1 VENSKIK
8 ILVVDDEKGLCAG
21 LQEGLQREG
30 YLVDAA
36 NDVPSALELAGKNL
50 YNLVISD
57 VKMPGAS
64 GLELLAQFRERSR
77 DTLFILMT
85 AFSTVENAV
94 AAMRLGAYDYLP
106 KPIDLKRLR
115 VLVQKALEHQAVVV
129 ENHELR
135 SRLQKRTEPSPLI
148 GESETMQAVAR
159 LIEEVAHSDVT
170 VLIEGESGTGK
181 EIAARMIHTHS
192 QRRDKPFVSVNCAAF
207 AEQLLEA
214 ELFGHVKG
222 AFTGATTQKPGRFQ
236 LADGGTLFLDEIG
249 DLSPKGQGDLL
260 RVLEDG
266 AFRMVGGSELIRV
279 NVRII
284 AATNKKLPQS
294 VADGK
299 FREDLFYRL
308 NVVPIV
314 MPPLRERA
322 DDIPLLIERFF
333 ERFAAKHKRG
343 RKRMSPEAM
352 QLCQRFPWP
361 GNVRQLR
368 NAVERMVIT
377 SRAAV
382 VDVAALPDFL
392 REFDSSLTTFTVRP
406 GTPLAEVEKLL
417 IRQTLM
423 HVTRNRVDAAK
434 ALGIS
439 RRALQYKLK
448 EYGLVDAAEVTEK
461 SLPAAPPGT
470 DEPAQSAFTEG
481 NEANEG

>member
-1 VENSKIK
+1 MENAQIK
-8 ILVVDDEKGLCAG
+8 ILVVDDEPGLRAG
-21 LQEGLQREG
+21 LQEGLRREG
-30 YLVDAA
+30 YRVDAA
-36 NDVPSALELAGKNL
+36 PDAAMALQLAGPNL

-57 VKMPGAS
+57 VKMPGVS
-64 GLELLAQFRERSR
+64 GLELLTQIHERHP

-135 SRLQKRTEPSPLI
+135 SRLQKHSVPTPLI
-148 GESETMQAVAR
+148 GESEPMRAVVR
-159 LIEEVAHSDVT
+159 LIEEVAQSDVT

-181 EIAARMIHTHS
+181 EIAARLIHTHS
-192 QRRDKPFVSVNCAAF
+192 QRREKPFISVNCAAF

-222 AFTGATTQKPGRFQ
+222 AFTGATAQKAGRFQ
-236 LADGGTLFLDEIG
+236 LANGGTLFLDEIG

-266 AFRMVGGSELIRV
+266 AFRMVGGGDVIRV
-279 NVRII
+279 DVRVI
-284 AATNKKLPQS
+284 AATNKNLPQS

-314 MPPLRERA
+314 MPPLRERG
-322 DDIPLLIERFF
+322 DDIPLLIESFF
-333 ERFAAKHKRG
+333 ESFGAKHRRG
-343 RKRMSPEAM
+343 RKRLSPEAM

-368 NAVERMVIT
+368 NMVERLVIT
-377 SRAAV
+377 SRATVVAV
-382 VDVAALPDFL
+382 GALPDYL
-392 REFDSSLTTFTVRP
+392 REFDSNLVAFTVRP

-417 IRQTLM
+417 IRQTLQ
-423 HVTRNRVDAAK
+423 HVTTNRAAAAQ

-448 EYGLVDAAEVTEK
+448 QYGLLEEGGAE
-461 SLPAAPPGT
+461 G
-470 DEPAQSAFTEG
+470 G
-481 NEANEG
+481 

>member
-1 VENSKIK
+1 MGGGAAQEGGFVTPAKIK
-8 ILVVDDEKGLCAG
+8 ILVVDDEPGLCTG

-30 YLVDAA
+30 YGVHAA
-36 NDVPSALELAGKNL
+36 NDAATALKLAGDNL

-57 VKMPGAS
+57 VKMPGMG
-64 GLELLAQFRERSR
+64 GLELLAQLRERSR

-85 AFSTVENAV
+85 AFGTVENAV
-94 AAMRLGAYDYLP
+94 AAMRQGAFDYLP

-115 VLVQKALEHQAVVV
+115 LLVQKALEYQAVVA

-135 SRLQKRTEPSPLI
+135 SRLQKQSEASPLI
-148 GESETMQAVAR
+148 GESDCMRAVVR
-159 LIEEVAHSDVT
+159 LIEEVAQSEVT

-192 QRRDKPFVSVNCAAF
+192 PRRDQPFISVNCAAF

-222 AFTGATTQKPGRFQ
+222 AFTGAVTQKPGRFQ
-236 LADGGTLFLDEIG
+236 MADGGTLFLDEIG

-266 AFRMVGGSELIRV
+266 AFRMVGGAELIRV

-284 AATNKKLPQS
+284 AATNKKLPEA
-294 VADGK
+294 VAAGK

-322 DDIPLLIERFF
+322 DDIPLLIQQFF
-333 ERFAAKHKRG
+333 ARFAARHQRG
-343 RKRMSPEAM
+343 GKRMSPEAM
-352 QLCQRFPWP
+352 QVCQRYPWP

-377 SRAAV
+377 GRAAEV
-382 VDVAALPDFL
+382 GVAALPDFL
-392 REFDSSLTTFTVRP
+392 REFDQNLVTFTVRP

-417 IRQTLM
+417 IRQTLAR
-423 HVTRNRVDAAK
+423 VTSNRTAAAK

-439 RRALQYKLK
+439 RRSLQYKLK
-448 EYGLVDAAEVTEK
+448 QYGL
-461 SLPAAPPGT
+461 L
-470 DEPAQSAFTEG
+470 EP
-481 NEANEG
+481 EAS

>member
-1 VENSKIK
+1 MDNSKIR
-8 ILVVDDEKGLCAG
+8 ILVVDDEPGLCAG
-21 LQEGLQREG
+21 LREGLQREG
-30 YLVDAA
+30 YVVDAA
-36 NDVPSALELAGKNL
+36 NAANAALRLVDQNL

-57 VKMPGAS
+57 VKMPGTS
-64 GLELLAQFRERSR
+64 GLELLAQIRERHR

-94 AAMRLGAYDYLP
+94 TAMRLGAYDYLP

-135 SRLQKRTEPSPLI
+135 SRLQKRSAPTPLI
-148 GESETMQAVAR
+148 GESEGMRAISR
-159 LIEEVAHSDVT
+159 LIEEVAQSDVT

-181 EIAARMIHTHS
+181 EIAARLIHTHS
-192 QRRDKPFVSVNCAAF
+192 QRHEKPFISVNCAAF

-222 AFTGATTQKPGRFQ
+222 AFTGATAQKPGRFQ

-266 AFRMVGGSELIRV
+266 AFRMVGGSDLIRV

-284 AATNKKLPQS
+284 AATNRNLPQA
-294 VADGK
+294 VAEGK

-322 DDIPLLIERFF
+322 DDIPLLFESFF
-333 ERFAAKHKRG
+333 ETFAAKHKRA
-343 RKRMSPEAM
+343 RKRLSPEAM
-352 QLCQRFPWP
+352 QLCQRYPWP

-368 NAVERMVIT
+368 NAVERLVIT
-377 SRAAV
+377 GRATV
-382 VDVAALPDFL
+382 VQVQALPDFL
-392 REFDSSLTTFTVRP
+392 REFDRSLVTFTVRP

-423 HVTRNRVDAAK
+423 HVTSNRAAAAQ

-448 EYGLVDAAEVTEK
+448 QYNLLEVTPPEPPK
-461 SLPAAPPGT
+461 PAVDSLHKETAP
-470 DEPAQSAFTEG
+470 SA
-481 NEANEG
+481 

>member
-1 VENSKIK
+1 MKVEHSKIR
-8 ILVVDDEKGLCAG
+8 ILVVDDEPGLCAG

-36 NDVPSALELAGKNL
+36 PDAPTALQLAGRRL

-57 VKMPGAS
+57 VKMPGTS
-64 GLELLAQFRERSR
+64 GLELLAQIRERHR

-115 VLVQKALEHQAVVV
+115 ALVQKALEHQAVVV

-135 SRLQKRTEPSPLI
+135 SRLEKRSAPALLI
-148 GESETMQAVAR
+148 GESEPMRAATR
-159 LIEEVAHSDVT
+159 LIGEVAQSDIT

-181 EIAARMIHTHS
+181 EIAARLIHLQS
-192 QRRDKPFVSVNCAAF
+192 PRRDQPFISVNCAAF

-222 AFTGATTQKPGRFQ
+222 AFTGATAQKPGRFQ

-279 NVRII
+279 NVRIL
-284 AATNKKLPQS
+284 AATNKNLPAS
-294 VADGK
+294 VTAGK

-308 NVVPIV
+308 NVVPLV

-322 DDIPLLIERFF
+322 DDIPLLIESFF
-333 ERFAAKHKRG
+333 EQFAAKHKRG
-343 RKRMSPEAM
+343 RKRLSPEAM

-368 NAVERMVIT
+368 NAVERLVIT
-377 SRAAV
+377 SRATLV
-382 VDVAALPDFL
+382 EVAALPDFL
-392 REFDSSLTTFTVRP
+392 REFDRDLVTFTVRP

-417 IRQTLM
+417 IRQTLT
-423 HVTRNRVDAAK
+423 HVTRHRAEAAR

-439 RRALQYKLK
+439 HRALQYKLK
-448 EYGLVDAAEVTEK
+448 QYGLLDEDRAPKVAE
-461 SLPAAPPGT
+461 
-470 DEPAQSAFTEG
+470 
-481 NEANEG
+481 

>member
-1 VENSKIK
+1 VDNSKIK
-8 ILVVDDEKGLCAG
+8 ILVVDDEQGLCAG

-30 YLVDAA
+30 YIVDAA
-36 NDVPSALELAGKNL
+36 TNVPAALRLAGQSL

-57 VKMPGAS
+57 VKMPGAG
-64 GLELLAQFRERSR
+64 GLELLAQIHERNR

-94 AAMRLGAYDYLP
+94 EAMRLGAYDYLP

-115 VLVQKALEHQAVVV
+115 VQVQKALEFQTVVV
-129 ENHELR
+129 ENNELR
-135 SRLQKRTEPSPLI
+135 SRLQKRSEPNPLI
-148 GESETMQAVAR
+148 GESESMRAVSR
-159 LIEEVAHSDVT
+159 LIEEVAQSDVT

-181 EIAARMIHTHS
+181 EIAARLIHTHGP
-192 QRRDKPFVSVNCAAF
+192 RHDKPFISVNCAAF

-222 AFTGATTQKPGRFQ
+222 AFTGAAAQKPGRFQ

-266 AFRMVGGSELIRV
+266 AFRMVGGSDLIRV
-279 NVRII
+279 NVRMI
-284 AATNKKLPQS
+284 AATNRKLPEF
-294 VADGK
+294 VAEGK

-308 NVVPIV
+308 NVVPVV

-322 DDIPLLIERFF
+322 DDIPLLIEKFFDRFGA
-333 ERFAAKHKRG
+333 RHKRG
-343 RKRMSPEAM
+343 RKRMSPEAL

-368 NAVERMVIT
+368 NAVERIVIT
-377 SRAAV
+377 CRATV
-382 VDVAALPDFL
+382 VDVSKLPDFL
-392 REFDSSLTTFTVRP
+392 LEYDRNSVTFTVRP
-406 GTPLAEVEKLL
+406 GTPLAEVEKML
-417 IRQTLM
+417 IRQTLT
-423 HVTRNRVDAAK
+423 HITSHRAAAAK

-448 EYGLVDAAEVTEK
+448 EYDLLDATGAAEDK
-461 SLPAAPPGT
+461 
-470 DEPAQSAFTEG
+470 
-481 NEANEG
+481 

>member
-1 VENSKIK
+1 MDHAKIK
-8 ILVVDDEKGLCAG
+8 ILVVDDEVGLCAG

-36 NDVPSALELAGKNL
+36 NDADAALRLAGQSL

-57 VKMPGAS
+57 VKMPGLD
-64 GLELLAQFRERSR
+64 GLQLLAQIRERSR

-85 AFSTVENAV
+85 AFGTVGNAV
-94 AAMRLGAYDYLP
+94 EAMRLGAYDYLP

-115 VLVQKALEHQAVVV
+115 LQVQKALEYQSVVA

-135 SRLQKRTEPSPLI
+135 SRLQKQAEPNPLI
-148 GESETMQAVAR
+148 GESETMRTVVR
-159 LIEEVAHSDVT
+159 LIEEVAQSDVT

-181 EIAARMIHTHS
+181 EIAARLIHTHS
-192 QRRDKPFVSVNCAAF
+192 QRHDKAFISVNCAAF

-222 AFTGATTQKPGRFQ
+222 AFTGAAAQKPGRFQ
-236 LADGGTLFLDEIG
+236 LADHGTLFLDEIG

-279 NVRII
+279 DVRII
-284 AATNKKLPQS
+284 AATNKKLLES
-294 VADGK
+294 VAGGK

-322 DDIPLLIERFF
+322 DDIPLLINRFF
-333 ERFAAKHKRG
+333 ERFGARHQRGAKRLSPAAL
-343 RKRMSPEAM
+343 

-368 NAVERMVIT
+368 NTVERMVIT
-377 SRAAV
+377 CRTAV
-382 VDVAALPDFL
+382 VEVDALPDFL
-392 REFDSSLTTFTVRP
+392 REFDQNQITFTVRP
-406 GTPLAEVEKLL
+406 GTTLAEVEKLL
-417 IRQTLM
+417 IRQTLAR
-423 HVTRNRVDAAK
+423 VTANRAEAAK
-434 ALGIS
+434 ILGIS
-439 RRALQYKLK
+439 RRSLQYKLK
-448 EYGLVDAAEVTEK
+448 QYGLLDSVT
-461 SLPAAPPGT
+461 PAGP
-470 DEPAQSAFTEG
+470 Q
-481 NEANEG
+481 